1 MKIET
6 LMSCLKHL
14 MHTVPNALL
23 LVHDG
28 GPYHREKSELI
39 NGPISM
45 IGISVMNEQK
55 MSDQQC
61 LTVQGLNV
69 L

>member
-39 NGPISM
+39 NGPIS
-45 IGISVMNEQK
+45 I
-55 MSDQQC
+55 
-61 LTVQGLNV
+61 
-69 L
+69 

>member
-28 GPYHREKSELI
+28 GPYHREKSQLI
-39 NGPISM
+39 NGPIS
-45 IGISVMNEQK
+45 IYDRNLRHE
-55 MSDQQC
+55 
-61 LTVQGLNV
+61 
-69 L
+69 